1 MSTFDVS
8 AIRSQFPA
16 LQQQIDGRAP
26 VYLDNP
32 GGTQVPQAVIDAM
45 TRYLIEANSNT
56 HGPFHTSQLTDETI
70 DGARAA
76 MADMLNTVPEQIV
89 FGPNM
94 TTLTFNLSRAIG
106 ATLSAGDEV
115 VVTKM
120 DHDANISPWLLM
132 ARDAG
137 ASVRWVDFDPES
149 GRLDM
154 DSMAAAITPKTKV
167 VACVYASNALGTVND
182 VARVAEMAK
191 AVGAYSFIDAVQYAP
206 HGPVDVQALGCDFLA
221 CSAYKFFGPHAGIL
235 YGRADLLNSLPA
247 YKVRPAS
254 DKAPDRWETGTKNHE
269 GLAGI
274 TAAVDYLAWVGD
286 QFGAD
291 HNADGLNGRRGS
303 IRRGMKAIA
312 AYERMLSAHLIDGL
326 QAIPNITVA
335 GITEHDA
342 ITDRVP
348 TAICDVAG
356 HDPADVS
363 RRLGEQG
370 FYLWAGHYYAIA
382 VMERLGRTGPGMVRI
397 GPVHYNTVEE
407 LDRLLAALEAL

>member
-1 MSTFDVS
+1 MTHFDIS
-8 AIRSQFPA
+8 AIRAQFPA
-16 LQQQIDGRAP
+16 LQQQTEGRTP

-45 TRYLIEANSNT
+45 TRYLVEANSNT
-56 HGPFHTSQLTDETI
+56 HGPFRTSQLTDETI
-70 DGARAA
+70 DGARTA
-76 MADMLNTVPEQIV
+76 MADMLNTAPGQIV

-94 TTLTFNLSRAIG
+94 TTLTFSLSRAIG

-137 ASVRWVDFDPES
+137 ATVRWVDFDPES

-154 DSMAAAITPKTKV
+154 ASMAAAITPKTRV

-191 AVGAYSFIDAVQYAP
+191 AVGAYSYIDAVQYAP
-206 HGPVDVQALGCDFLA
+206 HGPVDVQALDCDFLA

-235 YGRADLLNSLPA
+235 YGKADPLNSLPA
-247 YKVRPAS
+247 YKVRPA
-254 DKAPDRWETGTKNHE
+254 DDHAPDRWETGTKNHE

-274 TAAVDYLAWVGD
+274 TAAVDYLAWVGE
-286 QFGAD
+286 QFGAAYD
-291 HNADGLNGRRGS
+291 TDGLDARRGA

-312 AYERMLSAHLIDGL
+312 AYEYDLSAHLIDGL
-326 QAIPNITVA
+326 EAIPNITVA
-335 GITEHDA
+335 GITERDA
-342 ITDRVP
+342 LTDRVP
-348 TAICDVAG
+348 TVICDVAG
-356 HDPADVS
+356 HDPAEVS

-397 GPVHYNTVEE
+397 GTVHYNTVEE
-407 LDRLLAALEAL
+407 LDRLLEALEAL